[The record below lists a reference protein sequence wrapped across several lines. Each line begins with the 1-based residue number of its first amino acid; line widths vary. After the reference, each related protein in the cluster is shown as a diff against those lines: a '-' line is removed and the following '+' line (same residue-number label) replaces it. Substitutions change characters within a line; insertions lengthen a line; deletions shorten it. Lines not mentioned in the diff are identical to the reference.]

1 MKFQFF
7 VEFINFIGNF
17 ISNTSKCF
25 CVPSKILKKKKNL
38 EFHEKKKEKIGGRPK
53 KKRKNRNLTPCTQ

>member
-25 CVPSKILKKKKNL
+25 CVPSKILKNKENL

-53 KKRKNRNLTPCTQ
+53 NKKK

>member
-25 CVPSKILKKKKNL
+25 RVPSKTLKNKKNL
-38 EFHEKKKEKIGGRPK
+38 EFHEKKEKIGGRPK
-53 KKRKNRNLTPCTQ
+53 NKKK